1 MAETTAMM
9 VEPDPSREVPAC
21 EALVCHTY
29 IPGHARAFCARSGEQ
44 RAATAGICGVER
56 AELGEAVSRA
66 GEKRLYGRL
75 TAPRLGG

>member
-44 RAATAGICGVER
+44 RAAAAGIYGVEH
-56 AELGEAVSRA
+56 AELGE
-66 GEKRLYGRL
+66 EGRQGSVED
-75 TAPRLGG
+75 GGCSQGR